1 MSRVRLSLILLFA
14 VLSLAGGEAAAAPSG
29 CCVGNPPTYSYDA
42 STRKLTITFDTP
54 ADSRPNFIVFRTSG
68 TLGPDGVITGDRL
81 SAPGVDIVSPYR
93 YDVPAFFPDVF
104 YFQVVFFCALTPPTS
119 CPGGDSMV
127 VAPPVKVDL
136 AASAPS
142 AAKPQP
148 VTASLARVP
157 RSNGTKACEKARS
170 RIKQLNGEIRK
181 AVANLNFV
189 NKLDASETQ
198 KLRRQQL
205 QKRLGDL
212 QRQLAVA
219 VAAGKKAC

>member
-1 MSRVRLSLILLFA
+1 MRRVRLSLILLLT
-14 VLSLAGGEAAAAPSG
+14 VLGLAGGEAAAAPSG
-29 CCVGNPPTYSYDA
+29 CCVGSPPTYSYDA
-42 STRKLTITFDTP
+42 STRKLTITFSTP
-54 ADSRPNFIVFRTSG
+54 ADSRPNFIIFRTSG
-68 TLGPDGVITGDRL
+68 TLGPNGLISGDQL
-81 SAPGVDIVSPYR
+81 SAPGVNIVSPYP
-93 YDVPAFFPDVF
+93 YDVPAFFPNLF
-104 YFQVVFFCALTPPTS
+104 YFQVVFSCALTPPTS

-142 AAKPQP
+142 AKKTQP
-148 VTASLARVP
+148 VTANLARVP

-198 KLRRQQL
+198 KVRQQQL
-205 QKRLGDL
+205 QKRLSDL
-212 QRQLAVA
+212 QRQLAAA
-219 VAAGKKAC
+219 VAAGKQAC